1 MFQWVMEI
9 VIFLSVIWVFWTQ
22 VAYPIYNGTKLFPIF
37 RKKLTAASEK
47 IQEAG
52 TDLEAAR
59 LEQEAQKLR
68 DVVKQTKTKTK

>member
-9 VIFLSVIWVFWTQ
+9 VIFLSVIWAFWTQ
-22 VAYPIYNGTKLFPIF
+22 VAYPIYKGTKLFPIF
-37 RKKLTAASEK
+37 RKKLTAVSDK

-59 LEQEAQKLR
+59 LEQEAQQLR
-68 DVVKQTKTKTK
+68 DAVKQTKNKTK